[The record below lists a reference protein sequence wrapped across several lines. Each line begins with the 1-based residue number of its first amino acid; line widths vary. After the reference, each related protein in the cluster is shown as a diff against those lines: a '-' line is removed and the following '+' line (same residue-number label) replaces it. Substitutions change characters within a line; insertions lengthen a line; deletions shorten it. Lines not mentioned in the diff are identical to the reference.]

1 VYCQNCGAVLAQDA
15 NFCPSCGKPQTP
27 ASSPTVST
35 TNAVQISPLDALPR
49 KRPQSKTVWLVM
61 GGIILAVIAG
71 IIGRSP
77 SDSSTPSTQQ
87 SSTPDTAPQSQG
99 NEHDQHQAALKP
111 PKYRVYKSTAEV
123 GTAYIVA
130 VGTTD
135 DELKNLLWFF
145 RNEVRTGRFGDIG
158 ITGGQN
164 NSSGMLLV
172 YRGAKCANEQFLSIA
187 QLEKGNHGA
196 CGDGEHDDAYY
207 QWGINGDPLKDS
219 GGIIAKDGDSTEI
232 FNYEDN
238 WHPSSEVS
246 QVVLDKAKESLHAR
260 QQEWEPRQRFAAQ
273 IANEFLRRKLAIDV
287 SANADEPK
295 ELDFR
300 SKLFRDATFR
310 KTFTDTSVS
319 KIRPDLCKAGF
330 QNIRVLTEDES
341 DAGQSYPLRCQ

>member
-1 VYCQNCGAVLAQDA
+1 
-15 NFCPSCGKPQTP
+15 
-27 ASSPTVST
+27 
-35 TNAVQISPLDALPR
+35 
-49 KRPQSKTVWLVM
+49 M

-71 IIGRSP
+71 IIVRSP
-77 SDSSTPSTQQ
+77 SDSSTSTTQQ
-87 SSTPDTAPQSQG
+87 GSTPDTTPQRQG
-99 NEHDQHQAALKP
+99 NQPDQHQAAALKP

-130 VGTTD
+130 VSAKD

-145 RNEVRTGRFGDIG
+145 RNKVRTGGFGDIG

-164 NSSGMLLV
+164 NHAGGMLLV

-187 QLEKGNHGA
+187 QLENGNRGP

-207 QWGINGDPLKDS
+207 QWGVNGDSAKDS
-219 GGIIAKDGDSTEI
+219 GGIRAKDGDTTEI

-246 QVVLDKAKESLHAR
+246 RVVLDKVKESRQAR
-260 QQEWEPRQRFAAQ
+260 QQEWEPRQRFAVQ
-273 IANEFLRRKLAIDV
+273 LANEFLKRGLAIDA

-300 SKLFRDATFR
+300 SKLFRDVTFR

-341 DAGQSYPLRCQ
+341 DAGQSYLLRCQ